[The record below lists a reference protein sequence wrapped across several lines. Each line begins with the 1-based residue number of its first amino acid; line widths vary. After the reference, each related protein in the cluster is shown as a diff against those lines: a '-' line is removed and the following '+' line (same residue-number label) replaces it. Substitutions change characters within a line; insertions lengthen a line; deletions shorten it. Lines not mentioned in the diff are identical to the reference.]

1 MFSIFASKFL
11 QMKYIRLTKEQLE
24 ELHPEFS
31 RFLASQ
37 QIDRNEW
44 DTIKKEKPEVA
55 EQELDVFSDLIW
67 EAVLDKAQW
76 LEHYSPNHIFLF
88 KMGKESMESIIIHA
102 HTPNADLTTEHGLM
116 WLNENIFSDDV
127 KVTRGKKD
135 FGEDRNSEI
144 FSLMQQGATI
154 TDGVLYAQFEDMF

>member
-1 MFSIFASKFL
+1 MVNL
-11 QMKYIRLTKEQLE
+11 LLMKYIRLSKEQLE

-37 QIDRNEW
+37 QIDRTEW
-44 DTIKKEKPEVA
+44 ETLKAEKPEVA

-67 EAVLDKAQW
+67 EAVLDKALW

-88 KMGKESMESIIIHA
+88 KMGKENMESIIIHA
-102 HTPNADLTTEHGLM
+102 HTPNTDLTTEHGLV

-135 FGEDRNSEI
+135 FGEDRNGEI
-144 FSLMQQGATI
+144 FGLMEQGATL
-154 TDGVLYAQFEDMF
+154 TDGQLYAQFEDMF

>member
-1 MFSIFASKFL
+1 VAKHL
-11 QMKYIRLTKEQLE
+11 DMKYIRLTKEQLE

-44 DTIKKEKPEVA
+44 ETLKTEKPEVA

-67 EAVLDKAQW
+67 EAVLDKALW

-102 HTPNADLTTEHGLM
+102 HTPTADLTTESGLI
-116 WLNENIFSDDV
+116 WLNENIFHDDV

-135 FGEDRNSEI
+135 FGEDRNGEI
-144 FSLMQQGATI
+144 FSLMEQGATL
-154 TDGVLYAQFEDMF
+154 TDGQLYAQFEDMF